1 MSDPTKNLSERI
13 AESALKSS
21 AGRNDRNRAAFI
33 LVRGDVSKAVDDGY
47 SLLSI
52 WETLYE
58 EGRIPYTYQ
67 TFRRYARLLLPA
79 RPGRSQKWIAK

>member
-1 MSDPTKNLSERI
+1 MFNPTKSLSERI
-13 AESALKSS
+13 ADNTLKNG

-52 WETLYE
+52 WETLHE

-67 TFRRYARLLLPA
+67 TFRRYARVLLPP
-79 RPGRSQKWIAK
+79 RPGRSERWISK

>member
-1 MSDPTKNLSERI
+1 MKSLSERI
-13 AESALKSS
+13 ANSALKNS

-52 WETLYE
+52 WETLRD
-58 EGRIPYTYQ
+58 EGRIQYTYQ
-67 TFRRYARLLLPA
+67 TFRRYARVLLPP
-79 RPGRSQKWIAK
+79 RPGRSERWTSK

>member
-1 MSDPTKNLSERI
+1 MKSLSERI
-13 AESALKSS
+13 ADSALKNSD
-21 AGRNDRNRAAFI
+21 GRNDRNRAAFI

-52 WETLYE
+52 WEALHE

-67 TFRRYARLLLPA
+67 TFRRYARVLLP
-79 RPGRSQKWIAK
+79 PLPNRSERWTSK

>member
-1 MSDPTKNLSERI
+1 MKSLSERI
-13 AESALKSS
+13 ADNTLKSS

-33 LVRGDVSKAVDDGY
+33 LVRCDVSKAVDDGY

-52 WETLYE
+52 WETLRD
-58 EGRIPYTYQ
+58 EGRIRYTYQ

-79 RPGRSQKWIAK
+79 RPSRSQKWTSK

>member
-1 MSDPTKNLSERI
+1 MKSLSERI
-13 AESALKSS
+13 ADSALKNSY
-21 AGRNDRNRAAFI
+21 GRNDRNRAAFI

-52 WETLYE
+52 WETLCE

-67 TFRRYARLLLPA
+67 TFRRYARVLLPP
-79 RPGRSQKWIAK
+79 RPGWLERWTSK